1 MSTAITIGIV
11 AAITAGLAQA
21 VAHQIAARYDWPR
34 VPRYV
39 AGITIIAVAFAP
51 VMFSALS
58 VEQAAVLY
66 GLFWLIVGAS
76 GLSTW
81 ICYEAD
87 KRPKAGP
94 PLSRDDLEKWADAIA
109 GEHGDEP

>member
-21 VAHQIAARYDWPR
+21 VAHQVAERYQWER
-34 VPRYV
+34 IPRYV
-39 AGITIIAVAFAP
+39 TGITIIALAFAP

-81 ICYEAD
+81 ICYEVD
-87 KRPKAGP
+87 KRPKPGP
-94 PLSRDDLEKWADAIA
+94 PFSRDDLEKWADAIA
-109 GEHGDEP
+109 GEHDES